1 MLQRSWIRFVLPLAI
16 VAALVAPVWAQEAEE
31 EEGEE
36 EEEEEADEAPYGLG
50 PFEVAPGPLYG
61 NVGAPRSAV
70 PETRF
75 GVLLDWRMVSD
86 SAPGGEVSGHE
97 LGLLLEGHIELFDV
111 VEVGVDAEVLQYASV
126 SAPTGT
132 AGADYTEF
140 GFVTPRVKIAIA
152 RGDMY
157 TLSFGLGVLL
167 PTATGSAYSA
177 TTPIGFDPGLY
188 FGLRFLDMV
197 SINLSVPV
205 VLDVRIPDSG
215 DTAINTFLTP
225 SAGVTVM
232 PIDFIGGFVDMQFRI
247 WADAPDG
254 AEYLN
259 AMNLI
264 VGARSNFLPWMMG
277 EIGAIIPLAG
287 DMADQFASNFG
298 LGIRLVAT
306 PDFL

>member
-1 MLQRSWIRFVLPLAI
+1 MQLRSFIRFALPLAI
-16 VAALVAPVWAQEAEE
+16 VATMAARAAAQDEE
-31 EEGEE
+31 SSEP
-36 EEEEEADEAPYGLG
+36 DEAPYGLG

-75 GVLLDWRMVSD
+75 GVLLDWRMVSEGT
-86 SAPGGEVSGHE
+86 PVGEVSGHR

-111 VEVGVDAEVLQYASV
+111 LEIGVDAEVMQYSKV
-126 SAPTGT
+126 DVPTGSPVP
-132 AGADYTEF
+132 GEDYTEF
-140 GFVTPRVKIAIA
+140 GFVTPRVKIAVL

-167 PTATGSAYSA
+167 PTTSSPVFNAK
-177 TTPIGFDPGLY
+177 TPLGFDPGLY
-188 FGLRFLDMV
+188 FGLRLLDMI
-197 SINLSVPV
+197 SINLSLPV
-205 VLDVRIPDSG
+205 VLDVRIPDAG
-215 DTAINTFLTP
+215 DTTIDTFLTP

-247 WADAPDG
+247 WADAG
-254 AEYLN
+254 ASGDYFS

-264 VGARSNFLPWMMG
+264 IGARSNFLPWMMG

-287 DMADQFASNFG
+287 AMADVYDFG
-298 LGIRLVAT
+298 LGIRFVAT